1 MSARVCIYFY
11 SISLLLSCGRSYD
24 HIPPRQV
31 TAGEIHFQGTQ
42 GEPVQNTFLY
52 SVPQNYDPG
61 NSYPMIVTLHGGGSN
76 ATAFHDLWK
85 STTDSLGFVLLTPRG
100 DVENE
105 TGIGRRWGENAERS
119 VMISI
124 DIVRKAAHVDPGR
137 IYIAGFSSG
146 GKTAYY
152 LGLKCANLFH
162 GFAALGAPLE
172 KNVFHKNKIF
182 PNKQKIYIAHGSLET
197 QIAEKSTPVI
207 DELKNHG
214 AAVEYVQYQGIGH
227 TLPEPKEHELG
238 RILNYLDTQ

>member
-1 MSARVCIYFY
+1 MSAHFCIYFC
-11 SISLLLSCGRSYD
+11 SFFLLLSCGRSYD
-24 HIPPRQV
+24 PIPPRQV
-31 TAGEIHFQGTQ
+31 TAGEIHFQGAQ
-42 GEPVQNTFLY
+42 GKPVQNTFLY
-52 SVPQNYDPG
+52 SVPVNYHPK
-61 NSYPMIVTLHGGGSN
+61 NSFPMIVALHGGGSN
-76 ATAFHDLWK
+76 AVAFHDLWK

-100 DVENE
+100 DAGDE
-105 TGIGRRWGENAERS
+105 TGIGRSWGENAEQS

-124 DIVRKAAHVDPGR
+124 DIVRKAVHVDPKR

-152 LGLKCANLFH
+152 LGLKYANLFH
-162 GFAALGAPLE
+162 GFAALGAPLD
-172 KNVFHKNKIF
+172 KNVIHKNKIF

-227 TLPEPKEHELG
+227 TLPEPKEDELG
-238 RILNYLDTQ
+238 RILNYLDTR